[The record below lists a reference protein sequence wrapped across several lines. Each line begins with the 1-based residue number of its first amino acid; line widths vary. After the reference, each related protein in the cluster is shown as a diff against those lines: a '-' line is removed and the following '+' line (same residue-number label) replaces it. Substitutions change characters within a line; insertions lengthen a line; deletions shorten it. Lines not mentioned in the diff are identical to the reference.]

1 MNFNLRK
8 ITITK
13 LFGKN
18 NYEIIFKDNKL
29 ILVAENGYGKTTI
42 VNMIYYFL
50 SKQWSRLLRYNFHSI
65 SVDIN
70 GKLITLNRNEIDI
83 GASERFQRILKRYSP
98 RVRKSFESS
107 FMNIDLTT
115 LFRNPSRFEVIA
127 ENLGIPTSLMYEMS
141 MMVEREQENL
151 FSTALNEKGEQ
162 LGNLM
167 NTQILYL
174 PTYRR
179 IEQDLK
185 NIFPD
190 LETDIDHYR
199 KRKRA
204 SKTINDL
211 NYIELI
217 EFGMEDVVLKIEDR
231 LEEIKNNFNNKLKN
245 DLTGTYLKDVINK
258 NYLNV
263 HFSEL
268 ENIDEKVLS
277 NIFNRI
283 DESVLSSTEKQRLM
297 SFVKD
302 IKKTRQLNEV
312 ESKIIAH
319 FINRL
324 SNIYLELQ
332 KEEKDIVEF
341 IEMCNEYLTNK
352 IFFYDSINFNL
363 RIFPADQNEVYFD
376 EEITLKDL
384 SSGEKQIVS
393 LFSHIHLTKDHNF
406 FIIIDEPE
414 LSLSVNWQQ
423 KFLPDVTKPELC
435 LGLLAVTH
443 SPFIFDNSLESYA
456 KALNE
461 FTLAN

>member
-1 MNFNLRK
+1 M
-8 ITITK
+8 ITK

-18 NYEIIFKDNKL
+18 NYEIVFKDNKL
-29 ILVAENGYGKTTI
+29 IIVAENGYGKTTI

-50 SKQWSRLLRYNFHSI
+50 SKQWSKLLRYNFHSI

-70 GKLITLNRNEIDI
+70 GRLITLNKNDIDF
-83 GASERFQRILKRYSP
+83 GSSAKFQKLLNRYSP

-107 FMNIDLTT
+107 LMSVDWAT
-115 LFRNPSRFEVIA
+115 LFRNPARFEIIA
-127 ENLGIPTSLMYEMS
+127 ENLGIPNSLMYEMS

-151 FSTALNEKGEQ
+151 FSNAINEKGDILE
-162 LGNLM
+162 NLM
-167 NTQILYL
+167 NTQLLYL

-204 SKTINDL
+204 SKNINEL

-217 EFGMEDVVLKIEDR
+217 EFGMEDVVSKIEDR

-258 NYLNV
+258 NYLNI

-283 DESVLSSTEKQRLM
+283 NESVLSSNEKQRLM

-302 IKKTRQLNEV
+302 IKKTRELNEV
-312 ESKIIAH
+312 ENKIIAH
-319 FINRL
+319 FIHRL
-324 SNIYLELQ
+324 SSIYLELQ

-341 IEMCNEYLTNK
+341 IEICNEYLTNK
-352 IFFYDSINFNL
+352 IFVYDSINFNL
-363 RIFPADQNEVYFD
+363 RIFPADQNKIYYE

-393 LFSHIHLTKDHNF
+393 LFSHIYLTKDHNF

-414 LSLSVNWQQ
+414 LSLSVGWQQ
-423 KFLPDVTKPELC
+423 KFLPDVIKTNLC
-435 LGLLAVTH
+435 NGLLAVTH
-443 SPFIFDNSLESYA
+443 SPFIFDNILEPYVKS
-456 KALNE
+456 LNE
-461 FTLAN
+461 FTLAHEAL

>member
-1 MNFNLRK
+1 M
-8 ITITK
+8 ITK

-50 SKQWSRLLRYNFHSI
+50 SKQWPKLLKYNFHSI
-65 SVDIN
+65 SADIN
-70 GKLITLNRNEIDI
+70 GKTIRLDKNEIDF
-83 GASERFQRILKRYSP
+83 GASEKFQRLLRRYSP
-98 RVRKSFESS
+98 RIRKSFESS
-107 FMNIDLTT
+107 LINMDWAM
-115 LFRNPSRFEVIA
+115 LFRNPSRFEIIA

-141 MMVEREQENL
+141 MMVDREQENL
-151 FSTALNEKGEQ
+151 FSSALNEKGQ
-162 LGNLM
+162 LLESLM

-190 LETDIDHYR
+190 LETDIDNYK
-199 KRKRA
+199 KRKRT
-204 SKTINDL
+204 SKNANEL

-217 EFGMEDVVLKIEDR
+217 EFGMEDVVSKIEDR
-231 LEEIKNNFNNKLKN
+231 LEEIKNNFSKKLKN
-245 DLTGTYLKDVINK
+245 DLTGTYLKDIINK

-263 HFSEL
+263 DFTEL

-283 DESVLSSTEKQRLM
+283 DESVLSTKEKQRLI
-297 SFVKD
+297 SFVRD
-302 IKKTRQLNEV
+302 IKKTREMDEV
-312 ESKIIAH
+312 ENKIIAH
-319 FINRL
+319 FIHRL
-324 SNIYLELQ
+324 SSIYLELQ

-341 IEMCNEYLTNK
+341 IEICNEYLTNK
-352 IFFYDSINFNL
+352 IFLYDSINFNL
-363 RIFPADQNEVYFD
+363 RIFPADKNEIYFD

-393 LFSHIHLTKDHNF
+393 LFSHIYLTKDHSF

-414 LSLSVNWQQ
+414 LSLSVSWQQ
-423 KFLPDVTKPELC
+423 KFLPDVIGTKLC
-435 LGLLAVTH
+435 TGLLAVTH
-443 SPFIFDNSLESYA
+443 SPFVFDNLLETYTKS
-456 KALNE
+456 LNE
-461 FTLAN
+461 FSLKNEVI